1 MLEKLKGL
9 LSKERLKKLL
19 LFISNPRLL
28 LCLGIAWMITN
39 GWSYIMFGAG
49 VFFEVPWMIAVGGA
63 YLTFLWLPISP
74 EKIVTVAIAILLL
87 RLFFP
92 KDTRTLAVLQS
103 AYRTMVAALIKQR
116 ENKRIKR
123 EKRRAVKKGIP
134 YEHAQDENVEDTTPN
149 EDNETT

>member
-9 LSKERLKKLL
+9 LSKERLRKLL

-28 LCLGIAWMITN
+28 LCLGIA
-39 GWSYIMFGAG
+39 
-49 VFFEVPWMIAVGGA
+49 WMIAVGGA

-116 ENKRIKR
+116 QDKRIKR

-134 YEHAQDENVEDTTPN
+134 YEHAQDESIEDTTPN